1 VEKDCYSHLIGF
13 ASVCFMSAEQ
23 MNYIQSEHSGSSH
36 ERVGDH
42 THCQPAG
49 VSGGGA
55 DHTHHHP
62 GGVSGGG
69 ADHTHHQPA
78 GVSVGGADHTHTK
91 LILELSEQVSSLSGE
106 LRQARDTIR
115 RLEERDCYHGNSATN
130 PVADDHCL

>member
-1 VEKDCYSHLIGF
+1 
-13 ASVCFMSAEQ
+13 
-23 MNYIQSEHSGSSH
+23 MNCIQSELLGSSH
-36 ERVGDH
+36 ERIGDH
-42 THCQPAG
+42 THRQPA
-49 VSGGGA
+49 
-55 DHTHHHP
+55 
-62 GGVSGGG
+62 GVSGGG

-91 LILELSEQVSSLSGE
+91 LILELSEQISSLSGE